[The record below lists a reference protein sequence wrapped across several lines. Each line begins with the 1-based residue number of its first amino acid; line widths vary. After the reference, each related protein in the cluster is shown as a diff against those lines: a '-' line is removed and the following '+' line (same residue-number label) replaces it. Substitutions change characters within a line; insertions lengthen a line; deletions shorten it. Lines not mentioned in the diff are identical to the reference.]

1 MMRLRYTVL
10 LLATLGFA
18 GCDDTTSGSG
28 TETVTA
34 TEQPSGSQH
43 LGKAG
48 IGDPVK
54 LDGMTFVVEKLAL
67 AHSIP
72 VPNDQPLK
80 APAGSRLWVFTASVR
95 NDGQTPAHEPFCHGR
110 NRLGAEL
117 ASTTKN
123 GGIWYHPWSKDSLLI
138 DPNHQFCNDIQP
150 GSTETFQLLFHVP
163 KWQGKVDRVL
173 LQHRSSP
180 EDHFSYAFV
189 TR

>member
-1 MMRLRYTVL
+1 MMRLRCTVL

-18 GCDDTTSGSG
+18 GCDDTKSGSG
-28 TETVTA
+28 IETVTA
-34 TEQPSGSQH
+34 TEQPSDSEQLRKVGF
-43 LGKAG
+43 GE
-48 IGDPVK
+48 PVE

-72 VPNDQPLK
+72 VPNEKPLK
-80 APAGSRLWVFTASVR
+80 APAGSRLWVLTASVR

-123 GGIWYHPWSKDSLLI
+123 GGIGYHNWSKDSLLI
-138 DPNHQFCNDIQP
+138 DPNHQFCNDITP
-150 GSTETFQLLFHVP
+150 GSTETFQLLFNVL

-173 LQHRSSP
+173 LQHRSFP